1 MRRGKRQTELL
12 PVDRH
17 GLGAPKCLCRVEVTP
32 ERIAIVPRSGF
43 PWMATVFGGLAVLGP
58 GAAFCAV
65 AWRGALDSEVPGW
78 LICAIVGFLV
88 VVFLS
93 AGIAGAAYGRRREG
107 KRGPFAVLD
116 RQARTLAFPRAKR
129 SFDLD
134 EVTALVL
141 IRGHTSDEGHRHV
154 FRQLAVQADD
164 SLELVLASTWL
175 MGGTLRRF
183 ARHAGLRLER
193 RRARAAY
200 AEANPD
206 LYDYY

>member
-1 MRRGKRQTELL
+1 MKRDADLL

-43 PWMATVFGGLAVLGP
+43 PWMTIPFAMLTIGGPVAVICALGLHGTL
-58 GAAFCAV
+58 GAA
-65 AWRGALDSEVPGW
+65 LPGW
-78 LICAIVGFLV
+78 LICALAGFPG
-88 VVFLS
+88 
-93 AGIAGAAYGRRREG
+93 GIALAAGLCGSVYARRREG
-107 KRGPFAVLD
+107 RRGPFAVLD
-116 RQARTLAFPRAKR
+116 REARTLAFPRANR
-129 SFDLD
+129 SFELH
-134 EVTALVL
+134 EVEALVL
-141 IRGHTSDEGHRHV
+141 IRGHTSDEGQRHV
-154 FRQLAVQADD
+154 FRQLAVQTDD

-183 ARHAGLRLER
+183 ARHAGLRIER
-193 RRARAAY
+193 RRARVAN